1 MNDILKFFQ
10 EGYKNYLLEKYI
22 LSSFGS
28 GSKRDDKKYFK
39 EKEQQ
44 ILVITHALASV
55 NVFKQLPDPP
65 KEEIK
70 KVVESIKRAM
80 ELDPEFFSKDQ
91 LVLSNYINDVR
102 LFLEKYDK

>member
-28 GSKRDDKKYFK
+28 IRDDKRYFK

-44 ILVITHALASV
+44 ILIITHALASV
-55 NVFKQLPDPP
+55 NVFKQLPNPP

-70 KVVESIKRAM
+70 KIVESIKRAM